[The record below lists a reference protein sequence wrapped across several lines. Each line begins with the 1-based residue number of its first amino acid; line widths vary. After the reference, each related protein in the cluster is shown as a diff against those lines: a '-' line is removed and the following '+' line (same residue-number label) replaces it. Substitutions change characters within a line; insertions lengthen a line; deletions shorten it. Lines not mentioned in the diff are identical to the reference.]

1 MNADRPPSVWSVT
14 ARVADGGMRTST
26 LSLARFPDRTDHA
39 EERHLMAIATH
50 TPARSVRT
58 APVSARRLAWLACCA
73 ATLMAQGAAFAQ
85 ALTDDVQRLVNKG
98 RFGQAV
104 VGVSIVD
111 VTTGDVLAAVNS
123 NRAMTPASNQKLLTS
138 GAALQVLRPEFEF
151 RTELVLKDGRLILR
165 GSGDP
170 ALGDPEILKR
180 SEPPM
185 NVDSVLEAMARAA
198 IRGGATSVTE
208 LVIDDRVFDRQFI
221 HPDWPERN
229 FSQPHSAQVAGVN
242 FRVNTLAV
250 YPRPNPEGDG
260 TTPSIAMEPSA
271 PWIRIENRARTV
283 TRGQNTIGFSRH
295 MGTNDFVLTG
305 SVRYPSKAP
314 IEATIDTPPLF
325 FGQVLARRLSD
336 DGVTI
341 GGSSSAGGDLH
352 TSVRLANSD
361 EDFGGGVVLAVITTP
376 MAEIL
381 QRCNSDSEN
390 LFAESLLKRMGHE
403 VSRAPG
409 SWSNGTAVVRMVL
422 SEKVGPQVAAATVI
436 ADGSGISRNNAV
448 SPSTLTRFLDVMASD
463 SKLRGAYISSMAV
476 PGSGT
481 LKTRFNGV
489 KLTNSLHAKSGFING
504 VRALSGY
511 VVDDDSDHVVAFS
524 VMINNI
530 TTGDQTTSS
539 ITLHEDV
546 VKLVDSYLTKRAQ
559 NNRPKYGG

>member
-1 MNADRPPSVWSVT
+1 MS
-14 ARVADGGMRTST
+14 
-26 LSLARFPDRTDHA
+26 
-39 EERHLMAIATH
+39 IATSFVS
-50 TPARSVRT
+50 TQTRRPNDARGVAT
-58 APVSARRLAWLACCA
+58 SARRLAWLACA
-73 ATLMAQGAAFAQ
+73 AASLLAQGVAFAQ

-151 RTELVLKDGRLILR
+151 RTELVLKDGRLIVR
-165 GSGDP
+165 GGGDP

-180 SEPPM
+180 SEPPL

-198 IRGGATSVTE
+198 MRGGATEVTE
-208 LVIDDRVFDRQFI
+208 LVVDDRVFDRVYI

-229 FSQPHSAQVAGVN
+229 LSQPHSAQIAGVN

-250 YPRPNPEGDG
+250 YPRPNPEGEG
-260 TTPSIAMEPSA
+260 ATPAFAMEPSA

-283 TRGQNTIGFSRH
+283 GRGQNTIGFSRH
-295 MGTNDFVLTG
+295 IGTNDFVLTG
-305 SVRYPSKAP
+305 SVRFPSKAP

-325 FGQVLARRLSD
+325 FGQVLAKRLND
-336 DGVTI
+336 DGVRI
-341 GGSSSAGGDLH
+341 GGQRASGGQAP
-352 TSVRLANSD
+352 TAVRLANPD
-361 EDFGGGVVLAVITTP
+361 EDFDGGTVLAVITTP
-376 MAEIL
+376 MAEIMH
-381 QRCNSDSEN
+381 RCNSDSEN
-390 LFAESLLKRMGHE
+390 LFAEALIKRMGHE

-422 SEKVGPQVAAATVI
+422 SEKVGPQAAAATVI

-448 SPSTLTRFLDVMASD
+448 SPSTITRFLDVMASD
-463 SKLRGAYISSMAV
+463 SKLRNAYISSMAV
-476 PGSGT
+476 PGDGT
-481 LKTRFNGV
+481 LRSRFSGV

-511 VVDDDSDHVVAFS
+511 VVDHDRDRVVAFS
-524 VMINNI
+524 VIVNNI
-530 TTGDQTTSS
+530 TTGDQTTSAL
-539 ITLHEDV
+539 TLHEDV

-559 NNRPKYGG
+559 NQGPKYGG

>member
-1 MNADRPPSVWSVT
+1 MAISTHTRT
-14 ARVADGGMRTST
+14 ARSSIRT
-26 LSLARFPDRTDHA
+26 P
-39 EERHLMAIATH
+39 
-50 TPARSVRT
+50 
-58 APVSARRLAWLACCA
+58 RRLAWLACCA
-73 ATLMAQGAAFAQ
+73 ASALAHGAAFAQ

-123 NRAMTPASNQKLLTS
+123 SRPMTPASNQKLLTS

-151 RTELVLKDGRLILR
+151 RTELVLKDGRLIIR

-185 NVDSVLEAMARAA
+185 NVDSVLDALARAA
-198 IRGGATSVTE
+198 LRGGAANVSE
-208 LVIDDRVFDRQFI
+208 LVVDDRIFDRQFI

-229 FSQPHSAQVAGVN
+229 YSQPHSAQIAGVN

-250 YPRPNPEGDG
+250 FPRPNSEGDG
-260 TTPSIAMEPSA
+260 ATPSITMEPAA

-325 FGQVLARRLSD
+325 FGQVLAKRLSD

-341 GGSSSAGGDLH
+341 GGERVASGSLPG
-352 TSVRLANSD
+352 SVRLANSD
-361 EDFGGGVVLAVITTP
+361 EDLSDGLILAVISTP
-376 MAEIL
+376 IGEIL
-381 QRCNSDSEN
+381 QRCNADSEN

-422 SEKVGPQVAAATVI
+422 SEKVGPQIAAATVI

-448 SPSTLTRFLDVMASD
+448 SPATITRFLDVMASD
-463 SKLRGAYISSMAV
+463 SALRNPYITSMAV
-476 PGSGT
+476 PGNGT
-481 LKTRFNGV
+481 LRSRFSGV
-489 KLTNSLHAKSGFING
+489 KLNNSLHAKSGFING

-511 VVDDDSDHVVAFS
+511 VVDSDNNRVVAFS
-524 VMINNI
+524 VIINNI
-530 TTGDQTTSS
+530 TTGDQTTSAL
-539 ITLHEDV
+539 TLHEDV
-546 VKLVDSYLTKRAQ
+546 VKLVDSYLTRRAQ
-559 NNRPKYGG
+559 NSRPKYGG

>member
-1 MNADRPPSVWSVT
+1 MSSAT
-14 ARVADGGMRTST
+14 
-26 LSLARFPDRTDHA
+26 LARLTRN
-39 EERHLMAIATH
+39 
-50 TPARSVRT
+50 
-58 APVSARRLAWLACCA
+58 APSARRLAWLACCA
-73 ATLMAQGAAFAQ
+73 ASVLAHGIATAQ

-98 RFGQAV
+98 RFGQAI

-123 NRAMTPASNQKLLTS
+123 GRAMTPASNQKLLTS

-151 RTELVLKDGRLILR
+151 RTELVLKDGRLIIR
-165 GSGDP
+165 GGGDP

-185 NVDSVLEAMARAA
+185 NVDSVLEALARAA
-198 IRGGATSVTE
+198 VRGGATEVTE

-250 YPRPNPEGDG
+250 FPRPNPEGDG
-260 TTPSIAMEPSA
+260 ATPSFAMEPSA

-295 MGTNDFVLTG
+295 IGTNDFVLTG

-314 IEATIDTPPLF
+314 IESTIDTPPFF
-325 FGQVLARRLSD
+325 FGQVLAKRLSE
-336 DGVTI
+336 DGVSI
-341 GGSSSAGGDLH
+341 GGQQSGTLPNA
-352 TSVRLANSD
+352 VRLANDD
-361 EDFGGGVVLAVITTP
+361 EDFTGGVVLAVISTP
-376 MAEIL
+376 MGEIL

-422 SEKVGPQVAAATVI
+422 SEKVGPQVAAATVV

-448 SPSTLTRFLDVMASD
+448 SPSTITRFLDVMASD
-463 SKLRGAYISSMAV
+463 SKLRSAYIGSMAV

-481 LKTRFNGV
+481 LRNRFDGV
-489 KLTNSLHAKSGFING
+489 KLNNALHAKSGFING
-504 VRALSGY
+504 VRTLSGY
-511 VVDDDSDHVVAFS
+511 VVDADSDRIVAFS

-530 TTGDQTTSS
+530 TTGDQTTSAL
-539 ITLHEDV
+539 TLHEDV
-546 VKLVDSYLTKRAQ
+546 VKLVDSYVTKRAQ
-559 NNRPKYGG
+559 NSRPKYGG

>member
-1 MNADRPPSVWSVT
+1 MASATLEST
-14 ARVADGGMRTST
+14 ARTSG
-26 LSLARFPDRTDHA
+26 SG
-39 EERHLMAIATH
+39 
-50 TPARSVRT
+50 RS
-58 APVSARRLAWLACCA
+58 ANAARRLAWLACCA
-73 ATLMAQGAAFAQ
+73 AGLMATSAAFAQ
-85 ALTDDVQRLVNKG
+85 ALSDDVERLVNKG
-98 RFGQAV
+98 RFGQAL
-104 VGVSIVD
+104 VGVSVVD
-111 VTTGDVLAAVNS
+111 VTTGDVVAAVNA

-151 RTELVLKDGRLILR
+151 RTELVLKDGRLIVR

-185 NVDSVLEAMARAA
+185 NVDSVLEALARAA
-198 IRGGATSVTE
+198 IRGGASNVTE
-208 LVIDDRVFDRQFI
+208 LVVDDRVFDREFI
-221 HPDWPERN
+221 HAEWPERN
-229 FSQPHSAQVAGVN
+229 LSQPHSAQVAGVN

-250 YPRPNPEGDG
+250 FPRPNPEGEG

-283 TRGQNTIGFSRH
+283 TRGQNTIGFSRKI
-295 MGTNDFVLTG
+295 GSNDFVLTG

-325 FGQVLARRLSD
+325 FGQVLAQRLSE
-336 DGVTI
+336 DGVVI
-341 GGSSSAGGDLH
+341 GSGAAAGQLPSA
-352 TSVRLANSD
+352 VRLANAD
-361 EDFGGGVVLAVITTP
+361 EDLANGTVLAVIATP

-422 SEKVGPQVAAATVI
+422 SEKVGPQVAAATVVT
-436 ADGSGISRNNAV
+436 DGSGISRSNAV
-448 SPSTLTRFLDVMASD
+448 SPATLTRFLDVMASD
-463 SKLRGAYISSMAV
+463 SKLRNAYIGSMAV
-476 PGSGT
+476 PGTGT
-481 LKTRFNGV
+481 LKTRFDDARL
-489 KLTNSLHAKSGFING
+489 KNSLHAKSGFING
-504 VRALSGY
+504 VRTLSGY
-511 VVDDDSDHVVAFS
+511 VVDDNNNHIVAFS

-530 TTGDQTTSS
+530 TTGEQTTAAM
-539 ITLHEDV
+539 TLHEDV

-559 NNRPKYGG
+559 SDGPKYGG

>member
-1 MNADRPPSVWSVT
+1 
-14 ARVADGGMRTST
+14 
-26 LSLARFPDRTDHA
+26 
-39 EERHLMAIATH
+39 MAIATH
-50 TPARSVRT
+50 SRT
-58 APVSARRLAWLACCA
+58 ARWTPRTARRIAWLACCA
-73 ATLMAQGAAFAQ
+73 ASVLAQSALAQ

-98 RFGQAV
+98 RFGQAL

-123 NRAMTPASNQKLLTS
+123 SRAMTPASNQKLLTS

-151 RTELVLKDGRLILR
+151 RTELVLKDGRLVIR

-198 IRGGATSVTE
+198 IRGGATDVTE

-250 YPRPNPEGDG
+250 FPRPNPEGDG
-260 TTPSIAMEPSA
+260 TTPSIAMEPAA
-271 PWIRIENRARTV
+271 PWVRIENRARTV

-295 MGTNDFVLTG
+295 IGTNDFVLTG

-325 FGQVLARRLSD
+325 FGQVLARRLTD

-341 GGSSSAGGDLH
+341 GGQGNAGS
-352 TSVRLANSD
+352 TTPAAVRLANSD
-361 EDFGGGVVLAVITTP
+361 EDFSDGVVLAVVTTP
-376 MAEIL
+376 MSEIMR
-381 QRCNSDSEN
+381 RCNSDSEN

-403 VSRAPG
+403 VSRSPG

-422 SEKVGPQVAAATVI
+422 SEKVGPQVAAATVV

-448 SPSTLTRFLDVMASD
+448 SPSTITRFLDVMASD
-463 SKLRGAYISSMAV
+463 SNLRDAYIDSMAV

-481 LKTRFNGV
+481 LKSRFDGV
-489 KLTNSLHAKSGFING
+489 KLANALHAKSGFING
-504 VRALSGY
+504 VRTLSGY
-511 VVDDDSDHVVAFS
+511 VVDEDGQNIVAFS

-530 TTGDQTTSS
+530 TTGEQTTSS
-539 ITLHEDV
+539 LTLHEDV
-546 VKLVDSYLTKRAQ
+546 VKLVDSYVSKRAQ